1 MSIQK
6 YNLPKKLNKLLPFVA
21 IGTIADCQSIAETT
35 NRILVKAGLRIMQH
49 PSSFVGLEELLSQT
63 GLRAKT
69 YSGYKINSQD
79 LAFTLSPILNSSG
92 RLSHARLSIAALLCD
107 NSTES
112 LPFADTGLNLK
123 NNSLTL
129 IDQLIATNQARK
141 NTVKE
146 ILGEIESEAAEQVHS
161 GAKIIFLIGNWSKGI
176 IGLLASR
183 LVNKYEL
190 PTVVI
195 SREENE

>member
-1 MSIQK
+1 M
-6 YNLPKKLNKLLPFVA
+6 F
-21 IGTIADCQSIAETT
+21 
-35 NRILVKAGLRIMQH
+35 RH
-49 PSSFVGLEELLSQT
+49 
-63 GLRAKT
+63 
-69 YSGYKINSQD
+69 
-79 LAFTLSPILNSSG
+79 
-92 RLSHARLSIAALLCD
+92 
-107 NSTES
+107 ES

-129 IDQLIATNQARK
+129 INQLIATNQARK

-146 ILGEIESEAAEQVHS
+146 ILGEIESEAAEQVNS
-161 GAKIIFLIGNWSKGI
+161 GAKIIFLVGNWSKGI

-195 SREENE
+195 SREESE